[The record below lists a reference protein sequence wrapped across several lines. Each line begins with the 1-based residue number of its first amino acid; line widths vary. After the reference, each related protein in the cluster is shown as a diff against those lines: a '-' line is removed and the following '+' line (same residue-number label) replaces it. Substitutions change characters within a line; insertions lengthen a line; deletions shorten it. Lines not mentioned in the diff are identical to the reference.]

1 MLRMTPEF
9 LQSTFAMAAK
19 LEIGMKGEMV
29 TFRRLPS
36 TDVTVRA
43 KVSGYKPDELG
54 GGIQQGDRKILVNA
68 SDIPFDPAL
77 KRGDKAIAV
86 AEGRLLNIEIV
97 DSASMRAAGVLMITA
112 RG

>member
-1 MLRMTPEF
+1 MTPEF

-29 TFRRLPS
+29 TFRRLPN

-54 GGIQQGDRKILVNA
+54 GGIMQGDSKILVNA
-68 SDIPFDPAL
+68 SDLPFDPAL
-77 KRGDKAIAV
+77 RLGDKVLPV
-86 AEGRLLNIEIV
+86 ADGRLLNIQIV
-97 DSASMRAAGVLMITA
+97 DARTMRAADVLIITA

>member
-1 MLRMTPEF
+1 
-9 LQSTFAMAAK
+9 MAAK
-19 LEIGMKGEMV
+19 LEIGLKGEMV

-43 KVSGYKPDELG
+43 KVAGYKPDELG

-68 SDIPFDPAL
+68 SDIPFEPGL
-77 KRGDKAIAV
+77 KMGDKAILV
-86 AEGRLLNIEIV
+86 EEGRLLNIQIV
-97 DSASMRAAGVLMITA
+97 DAHTMRVAGVLMITA